1 MSAGVEDL
9 SALLDNA
16 YVRMI
21 LNNPDHHPA
30 ILEAMGLD
38 VREGWIWHPEDHYWA
53 VYPSVIDAPVD
64 AQNDGGVPVLVV
76 RPKGVTT

>member
-1 MSAGVEDL
+1 MTSVEDL

-30 ILEAMGLD
+30 ILDAMGLD
-38 VREGWIWHPEDHYWA
+38 VREGWRNAPFAGIY
-53 VYPSVIDAPVD
+53 SVACGTEPMPDVKY
-64 AQNDGGVPVLVV
+64 LVV
-76 RPKGVTT
+76 WPKGVTT